1 MAQLAS
7 NCIFCKIVRIEW
19 VNRTLIAIKR
29 NFRISFIK
37 FIWDKMQ
44 CYATDIFSVQ
54 YTLELITKLISFQ
67 TALSG
72 KHWGI
77 KFCVVN
83 FHDDFSVVLCWWNL
97 LIWQKS

>member
-7 NCIFCKIVRIEW
+7 NCIFSKILRIEW
-19 VNRTLIAIKR
+19 VNKTLITMKR

-44 CYATDIFSVQ
+44 CYATDIFIVQ
-54 YTLELITKLISFQ
+54 YTLELITEFLPNGLEWK
-67 TALSG
+67 ALG
-72 KHWGI
+72 F

-83 FHDDFSVVLCWWNL
+83 FHDDFSVLLYWWNL

>member
-7 NCIFCKIVRIEW
+7 NCIFSKILRIEW
-19 VNRTLIAIKR
+19 VNKTLIVMKR

-44 CYATDIFSVQ
+44 CYATDIFSLQ
-54 YTLELITKLISFQ
+54 YTLELITEFLPNSLEWK
-67 TALSG
+67 AP
-72 KHWGI
+72 GI
-77 KFCVVN
+77 KFCLII
-83 FHDDFSVVLCWWNL
+83 FHDDFFVVLCWWNL